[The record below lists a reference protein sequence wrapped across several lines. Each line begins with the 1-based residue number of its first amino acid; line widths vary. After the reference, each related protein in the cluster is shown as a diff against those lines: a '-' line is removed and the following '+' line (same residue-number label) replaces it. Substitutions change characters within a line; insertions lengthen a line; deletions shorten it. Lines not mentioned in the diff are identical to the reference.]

1 MFLADRSAL
10 ARLHLD
16 PVGERLVP
24 LLLAGRVATCAIV
37 DLELGWSA
45 RRSLEWDAIMDERR
59 GFPRVAVTAEVC
71 ERALAVQGLL
81 AAKGQHRAVPIA
93 DLLVAA
99 TAGSAGLVVLHY
111 DADFELV
118 AQATGQKMEWIVPR
132 GRVAC
137 DRRGSG
143 GVGGGGLLLG

>member
-1 MFLADRSAL
+1 MASFMADKSAL
-10 ARLHLD
+10 ARLHLG
-16 PVGERLVP
+16 PVGEWLGP

-45 RRSLEWDAIMDERR
+45 RRGVEWDAIMEERR
-59 GFPRVAVTAEVC
+59 GFPRVAVTADAC

-81 AAKGQHRAVPIA
+81 ASKGQHRGVPIP

-99 TAGSAGLVVLHY
+99 TAEAAGLVVVHY

-118 AQATGQKMEWIVPR
+118 AAVTGQEMRWVVPR
-132 GRVAC
+132 GSV
-137 DRRGSG
+137 D
-143 GVGGGGLLLG
+143 

>member
-1 MFLADRSAL
+1 MATHLADKSAL

-16 PVGERLVP
+16 PVGSALAP

-37 DLELGWSA
+37 DLEVGWSA
-45 RRSLEWDAIMDERR
+45 RLGMDWEAIIDERR
-59 GFPRVAVTAEVC
+59 GFARVAVTAEVC

-81 AAKGQHRAVPIA
+81 AGRGQHRAVPIP

-99 TAGSAGLVVLHY
+99 TAEAAGLVVLHY

-118 AQATGQKMEWIVPR
+118 AAVTGQAVEWVVPR
-132 GRVAC
+132 GSVA
-137 DRRGSG
+137 
-143 GVGGGGLLLG
+143 